1 MGCVP
6 SNSHPSSPS
15 RCYFRKGVLGNR
27 SNSSKQPISKCT
39 DEEVEDFI
47 YGMHLIWLSPPPD
60 IKLRFVIGCP
70 TVDTI
75 VVLLLSPRVI
85 VRVMTH
91 LNNISTLLLHVL
103 IGDTCQAEG
112 DEGGINLPPNTDTRP
127 HRRSLG
133 TLFFALK
140 NHRPST
146 QSNQAVSF
154 MMNFSRWS

>member
-1 MGCVP
+1 MRTTIDRRESHLQLPANGLRSLQLASLPP
-6 SNSHPSSPS
+6 SS

-27 SNSSKQPISKCT
+27 SNSSNPFPSAPMRRRRRRN
-39 DEEVEDFI
+39 FI

-60 IKLRFVIGCP
+60 IKFRFVIGCP

-103 IGDTCQAEG
+103 VGGTCQAEG
-112 DEGGINLPPNTDTRP
+112 DEGGINLPPNTGTRP
-127 HRRSLG
+127 H
-133 TLFFALK
+133 
-140 NHRPST
+140 
-146 QSNQAVSF
+146 
-154 MMNFSRWS
+154 